1 MRLRYIE
8 MFQAMLQAES
18 VTGAAKLLN
27 ISQPAATKLLQ
38 QAERQLGYPLFV
50 RVMGRIRLT
59 PEGQV
64 LRPKIEKI
72 ADELMELRQL
82 AINLKPSDAE
92 VLRVVSTP
100 TLANTLIPT
109 GITRMRRT
117 FRKVEISLFTQHTR
131 EMLQSLLLHEC
142 DVGLTL
148 QQIEHPRIKCQLLC
162 EGNVLAIAPDG
173 YWKDPVADTPLP
185 LDELAGAK
193 LVGLSLQDDLGR
205 KINARV
211 KHLSPAVKISTWV
224 QTYQVARS
232 LVASGQGIAMVD
244 PFTAAA
250 PTESAIQVRS
260 VEPSIPV
267 YLYAAHRV
275 DAPLTD
281 LQAAFLENI
290 RETAAQMLQVA
301 D

>member
-64 LRPKIEKI
+64 LRPKIERI
-72 ADELMELRQL
+72 ADELTELRQL

-92 VLRVVSTP
+92 NLRVVTTP

-117 FRKVEISLFTQHTR
+117 FRKVEINLFTQHTR

-148 QQIEHPRIKCQLLC
+148 QHIEHPRIKCQLLC
-162 EGNVLAIAPDG
+162 EGHVLAIAPSG
-173 YWKDPVADTPLP
+173 FWKNGDAAAPLP
-185 LDELAGAK
+185 IEELAGAR
-193 LVGLSLQDDLGR
+193 LIGLSLQDDLGR
-205 KINARV
+205 KISARL
-211 KHLSPAVKISTWV
+211 KHLSPAVKVSTWV

-260 VEPSIPV
+260 VEPAIPV

-281 LQAAFLENI
+281 MQAAFLESI
-290 RETAAQMLQVA
+290 RETAAQMLQLT